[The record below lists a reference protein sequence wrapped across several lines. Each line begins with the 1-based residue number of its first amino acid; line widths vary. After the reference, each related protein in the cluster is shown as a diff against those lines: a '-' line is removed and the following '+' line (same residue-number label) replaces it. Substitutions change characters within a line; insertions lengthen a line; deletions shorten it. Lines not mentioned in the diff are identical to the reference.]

1 VTGLTLRGIFLL
13 RKKEIDWFYEGGAS
27 AIFPD
32 AWELYR
38 DFIPE
43 DEREDFVKAYSKRLN
58 STDESVQVISLL
70 SWQTTLDHHDISFIA
85 ESLQYCFLQISIT
98 VAISLA

>member
-1 VTGLTLRGIFLL
+1 VSLPFGTGIVVGARGHV
-13 RKKEIDWFYEGGAS
+13 
-27 AIFPD
+27 

-43 DEREDFVKAYSKRLN
+43 DERDDFVKAYSKRLN

-70 SWQTTLDHHDISFIA
+70 S
-85 ESLQYCFLQISIT
+85 
-98 VAISLA
+98 